1 MHPEDVW
8 QKIKH
13 RSHNGRLLT
22 VLRELA
28 AWRER
33 RAQSKDTPRQSIIRD
48 DCLLNIAAACPDCR
62 EDLEKIRNIR
72 KDVVTGKLGEEIL
85 EVIQKAVKIPPS
97 AYVKPEHEKMLPVG
111 AAALYELL
119 RLLLKIRSQEQG
131 VIPRLIASDDDL
143 KRLAVFS
150 DRKNPVLRGWRFEI
164 FGRDAVALREGKL
177 SISYD
182 AERHRIEIGEK
193 AGN

>member
-1 MHPEDVW
+1 
-8 QKIKH
+8 
-13 RSHNGRLLT
+13 
-22 VLRELA
+22 
-28 AWRER
+28 
-33 RAQSKDTPRQSIIRD
+33 
-48 DCLLNIAAACPDCR
+48 
-62 EDLEKIRNIR
+62 
-72 KDVVTGKLGEEIL
+72 
-85 EVIQKAVKIPPS
+85 
-97 AYVKPEHEKMLPVG
+97 MLPVG

-177 SISYD
+177 GNQFFDSFNTIADLIFTFLGNEKTYTL
-182 AERHRIEIGEK
+182 RIIVPDK
-193 AGN
+193 FL